1 MNCIHCDEIIDED
14 RLWFLNLNNRP
25 YTCQNCSMEPTAKG
39 YVKKIKPKKKKKI
52 VKITQKQHI
61 VKLGREEY
69 EKYKSGE
76 GGKNA
81 FKINK
86 LLYNK
91 DSRVGA
97 SYFFYVLNF
106 VEKDEFKPEYD
117 NNYRAVCLA
126 CLLLIKDKT
135 DELIQNFEEEKDELD
150 KHKKVG

>member
-1 MNCIHCDEIIDED
+1 MNCIHCNEIIDED
-14 RLWFLNLNNRP
+14 RLWFLNLKNRP
-25 YTCQNCSMEPTAKG
+25 LTCQNCSMEPTAKG

-61 VKLGREEY
+61 LKLGREEY

-76 GGKNA
+76 GGKNT

-91 DSRVGA
+91 DSRVAA

-106 VEKDEFKPEYD
+106 VEKDEFKPKYD
-117 NNYRAVCLA
+117 NNYRALCLA
-126 CLLLIKDKT
+126 CLLLIKNET
-135 DELIQNFEEEKDELD
+135 DELIQNFEKEKDELD